1 MRKIFLSFAMLA
13 LALAGEARDLKLAS
27 LFSDGMVLQCD
38 RKVPVWGWGEPGE
51 YVTVSFAGKTTCVKV
66 HADGSW
72 KAYLP
77 KMKACSEGQRLVVS
91 QSGKDITVN
100 DVLVGDVF
108 LCSGQSNM
116 ELPVRRCMDKVGEK
130 VRRYSNNQ
138 IRYVKFPPQYNYVCE
153 NEDIHGVRWQ
163 SVDEASC
170 MDMSA
175 ICYFM
180 ARELQENR
188 NVPIGIVNSSVG
200 GTSIESWM
208 PKETLQRF
216 DQYRDEFS
224 KSKYVSANWV
234 DSTRMAEQR
243 RRRDW
248 EVTMTRRDTV
258 VNRWRTPGYSFLSW
272 EETDMFNDWSRN
284 RNGSY
289 WIRLNVNVNVTSI
302 AGDGVLRMGAMKDA
316 DSVFVNGVLVG
327 TTPYEYPPRIYN
339 VSKNL
344 LRPGS
349 NEVMVHLISE
359 SGKARFVPGKQ
370 YSLDIG
376 GRTFPVSPKCRVSL
390 GAQMDPKPM
399 STYFVDCPTGL
410 YNAMIYPLRD
420 MAVKGVVWY
429 QGESNTNT
437 RDYADYL
444 CSMIKSWRNQLHNT
458 VPVVVVQLPGFMSRH
473 DKPLQS
479 SGWCDIRES
488 QRQAVKRTPLSALC
502 STIDTGEW
510 NDIHPQ
516 DKDVAGHRVA
526 LHMLKLA
533 YKDKHVTSDGPS
545 PLSAKITKDGYVRV
559 IFNDG
564 QTKVIREPSSTWS
577 VVDKHSGDLVSLPIV
592 SRNGSSEYLL
602 RYCYDDYPKPEIF
615 GSTGLPTPQFTISV
629 KK

>member
-1 MRKIFLSFAMLA
+1 MLA
-13 LALAGEARDLKLAS
+13 LALTGEARDLKLAS

-51 YVTVSFAGKTTCVKV
+51 DVTVSFAGKTTCVKV

-72 KAYLP
+72 KTYLP
-77 KMKACSEGQRLVVS
+77 KMKACGEGQRLVVS

-130 VRRYSNNQ
+130 VRQYTNNQ

-163 SVDEASC
+163 SVDEATC

-188 NVPIGIVNSSVG
+188 NVPIGVVNSSVG

-216 DQYRDEFS
+216 DKYRDEFS

-248 EVTMTRRDTV
+248 EVTMMRRDTV

-272 EETDMFNDWSRN
+272 EETDMFNDWSRD

-289 WIRLNVNVNVTSI
+289 WIRLTVNVNVTSI
-302 AGDGVLRMGAMKDA
+302 ASDGVLRLGAMKDA

-339 VSKNL
+339 VRKDL

-359 SGKARFVPGKQ
+359 NGKAHFVPGKQ

-376 GRTFPVSPKCRVSL
+376 GRTFPVSTKCRVSL

-437 RDYADYL
+437 SDYTDYL
-444 CSMIKSWRNQLHNT
+444 CSMIKSWRNQLHST

-473 DKPLQS
+473 DKPLQR

-516 DKDVAGHRVA
+516 DKDVTGHRVA

-533 YKDKHVTSDGPS
+533 YKDKRVTSDGPS

-577 VVDKHSGDLVSLPIV
+577 VVDKHSGDLISLPIV
-592 SRNGSSEYLL
+592 SRKGSSEYLL